1 MSVYLRGT
9 CKRAHRHSGE
19 CKHYHFSFRL
29 NGKRYRG
36 SIPEARTKWQAEQ
49 AELRIRQGVF
59 EGRFGK
65 AEIGTMKFG
74 DFVDQVYLPRGAD
87 EFRSARDYAPAVS
100 FKVS

>member
-9 CKRAHRHSGE
+9 CKRAHGHSGE

-36 SIPEARTKWQAEQ
+36 SILKRERSDKQN
-49 AELRIRQGVF
+49 AELRIRQEVF

-65 AEIGTMKFG
+65 AEIRTMKFG
-74 DFVDQVYLPRGAD
+74 DFVDQAYLPCDG
-87 EFRSARDYAPAVS
+87 EFEECVAG
-100 FKVS
+100 